1 MKKNIKIQKKY
12 LIFREEAKKL
22 KKILNQELKKS
33 GSKSIFLD
41 FDNVNFIS
49 RSFADQFLELLIS
62 YKAEHINIKLINLK
76 PSIEKIIKLVK
87 KRKEK
92 IKKEFAFH

>member
-1 MKKNIKIQKKY
+1 MKKIIKIQKKY
-12 LIFREEAKKL
+12 LVFREEAKKL

-33 GSKSIFLD
+33 DAKSIFLD

-49 RSFADQFLELLIS
+49 RSFTDQFLELLVS
-62 YKAEHINIKLINLK
+62 YKAKHINIKLINLK

-92 IKKEFAFH
+92 IKKEFAFC